1 MNVTFR
7 KFVEEDRENF
17 LNMSEQFFSSP
28 ATVSSPDR
36 EILSANFANAMDD
49 NGFFTGYMFCDG
61 DKSIG
66 YSLVSLKYETEVGGY
81 TAWIEDLFISDGYR
95 GNGIG
100 SEFLRFIEKAYTKK
114 AIRLRLEV
122 CPENTG
128 AVKLY
133 QRFGFDFLGYS
144 QMIKDFR

>member
-1 MNVTFR
+1 MNITFR
-7 KFVEEDRENF
+7 KFVEEDREDF
-17 LNMSEQFFSSP
+17 LEMSQIFFSSP

-36 EILSANFANAMDD
+36 EILASNFRNAMED
-49 NGFFTGYMFCDG
+49 NGFLSGYMICDSK
-61 DKSIG
+61 KSIG

-81 TAWIEDLFISDGYR
+81 TAWIEDLFISESYR
-95 GNGIG
+95 GHGIG
-100 SEFLRFIEKAYTKK
+100 SDFLRFIESALSEKAV
-114 AIRLRLEV
+114 RLRLEV

-144 QMIKDFR
+144 QMIKDY